1 MKMPNRLSRGGRL
14 LRMGLAAG
22 ILLTAPLLHYGQT
35 RPIKLKTPKPKLE
48 VFRGTVLSMTRSAIT
63 VQGKDN
69 PYAVRTF
76 GYDPKLLSKMEK
88 ILDRGGY
95 QHGDKVTVEFLA
107 GTDTAVKIRGK
118 PSKPL

>member
-1 MKMPNRLSRGGRL
+1 MKMQNRISTGSRL
-14 LRMGLAAG
+14 LRIGLAAG
-22 ILLTAPLLHYGQT
+22 ILLSAPQLHYGQT
-35 RPIKLKTPKPKLE
+35 RPIKLKAPKPKLE
-48 VFRGTVLSMTRSAIT
+48 VFRGTVLGMTRSAIT
-63 VQGKDN
+63 LQGRDN

-76 GYDPKLLSKMEK
+76 GYDPKLLPRMEK

-107 GTDTAVKIRGK
+107 GTDTALKIRGK